1 MKTHIS
7 NSLLSAPALMFMMC
21 CDMRNFSAV
30 ANALG
35 ITQSSVSKTMQKF
48 EREIGLQLFIRNS
61 RPLALT
67 PEARL
72 LHKNLRSLKGEM
84 LRSLSTLQSKNYIK
98 PILRV
103 GILES
108 LHLHLGFE
116 IIKQTLLYHS
126 QITMISASANVL
138 LQRLIE
144 RKLDLIITNV
154 ATSDALHIFTKRIF
168 TEPSVL
174 ILPKT
179 FALED
184 DHEWTWQRLAV
195 CGLPLVKYWNETGAG
210 EINETFLRMHGLS
223 FPDRISVDT
232 NALMVKLISEG
243 IGWGFSRPTTVLQN
257 LHFLPHL
264 AIRPMQPPTFS
275 REVFIIGREQEFILE
290 SEILYSLSTHYLQ
303 RQLIPQILDFAPW
316 VKDGFQVG

>member
-1 MKTHIS
+1 MKSHIS
-7 NSLLSAPALMFMMC
+7 NSLLSTPALMFMMC

-35 ITQSSVSKTMQKF
+35 VTQSAVSKTMQKF
-48 EREIGLQLFIRNS
+48 EKELGFELFIRSS

-72 LHKNLRSLKGEM
+72 LHKNLHGLKGEM
-84 LRSLSTLQSKNYIK
+84 LRSLSALQSKNYIK

-116 IIKQTLLYHS
+116 IVKHTSPNLS

-138 LQRLIE
+138 MQRLIE

-154 ATSDALHIFTKRIF
+154 VTAETPHIFTKRIF
-168 TEPSVL
+168 TEPSIL
-174 ILPKT
+174 MLPKA
-179 FALED
+179 FEKEED
-184 DHEWTWQRLAV
+184 QVWSWKRLST
-195 CGLPLVKYWNETGAG
+195 CGLPLVRYWSETGAG
-210 EINETFLRMHGLS
+210 EINDTFMRTHGIS

-243 IGWGFSRPTTVLQN
+243 IGWGFSRPTTILQN
-257 LHFLPHL
+257 LHMLPKL
-264 AIRPMQPPTFS
+264 IVRPMQPPFFS
-275 REVFIIGREQEFILE
+275 REVFIIGREQEFLLE
-290 SEILYSLSTHYLQ
+290 SELIYELSTSYVQ
-303 RQLIPQILDFAPW
+303 KQLIPEILDFAPW
-316 VKDGFQVG
+316 VESGFKVG

>member
-1 MKTHIS
+1 M
-7 NSLLSAPALMFMMC
+7 
-21 CDMRNFSAV
+21 
-30 ANALG
+30 
-35 ITQSSVSKTMQKF
+35 
-48 EREIGLQLFIRNS
+48 
-61 RPLALT
+61 
-67 PEARL
+67 
-72 LHKNLRSLKGEM
+72 
-84 LRSLSTLQSKNYIK
+84 
-98 PILRV
+98 
-103 GILES
+103 
-108 LHLHLGFE
+108 
-116 IIKQTLLYHS
+116 
-126 QITMISASANVL
+126 
-138 LQRLIE
+138 
-144 RKLDLIITNV
+144 
-154 ATSDALHIFTKRIF
+154 
-168 TEPSVL
+168 
-174 ILPKT
+174 
-179 FALED
+179 
-184 DHEWTWQRLAV
+184 
-195 CGLPLVKYWNETGAG
+195 YWNETGAG

>member
-1 MKTHIS
+1 MKPHIS
-7 NSLLSAPALMFMMC
+7 NSLLSAPAVMFMMC

-30 ANALG
+30 AHALG
-35 ITQSSVSKTMQKF
+35 ITQSAVSKTMQKF
-48 EREIGLQLFIRNS
+48 EKELGFELFIRSS

-72 LHKNLRSLKGEM
+72 LHKNLHGLKGEM
-84 LRSLSTLQSKNYIK
+84 LRSLSLLQSKNYIK

-116 IIKQTLLYHS
+116 IIKHALPNLS

-138 LQRLIE
+138 MQRLVE

-154 ATSDALHIFTKRIF
+154 VSSETPHIFTKRIF
-168 TEPSVL
+168 TEPSIL
-174 ILPKT
+174 MLPKKFEKEKDQT
-179 FALED
+179 
-184 DHEWTWQRLAV
+184 WSWQRLATR
-195 CGLPLVKYWNETGAG
+195 GLPLVRYWSETGAG
-210 EINETFLRMHGLS
+210 EINDTFMRVHGLT

-243 IGWGFSRPTTVLQN
+243 IGWGFSRPTTILQN
-257 LHFLPHL
+257 LHILPNL
-264 AIRPMQPPTFS
+264 IVRPMQPPLFS
-275 REVFIIGREQEFILE
+275 REVFLIGREQEFLIE
-290 SEILYSLSTHYLQ
+290 SGIIYDVSTRYVE

-316 VKDGFQVG
+316 VKDGFKVG